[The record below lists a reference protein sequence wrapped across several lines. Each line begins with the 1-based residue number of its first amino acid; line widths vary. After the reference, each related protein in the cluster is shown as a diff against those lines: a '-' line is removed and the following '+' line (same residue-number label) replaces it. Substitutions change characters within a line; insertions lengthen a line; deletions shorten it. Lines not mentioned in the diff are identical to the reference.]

1 MGAPYRPDSII
12 KAPSKSADPDAMTD
26 PTELP
31 QPPLSSRLVSKVLA
45 IKPLANFAKNKARTM
60 MIERAEGLGV
70 YWLQEA
76 ADLRSRGSDT
86 EFSAD
91 WEADLAALR
100 DDNLVYPDYY
110 LTSFHA
116 YEAGNLGWE
125 PAMEA
130 EVAAKAVHARIWP
143 EETAEGDA
151 KLRQSYHEI
160 VQAALPEAPKVIADL
175 GCSVGLSTFALQEA
189 FPEAEITGVDLSP
202 YFLAIAQ
209 YRARQYRDPQFRNLH
224 PHHHASSPAITWKH
238 AAAESTGLTA
248 GSFDLVSAC
257 LMFHELPRSAACKI
271 LVEARRLLKPGG
283 HFTLMDMNPAAPNFA
298 TMKPYVL
305 TLLKSTEP
313 YLDDY
318 FSFDVEAAIEA
329 AGFERVSSTANTP
342 RHRTIIARAV

>member
-1 MGAPYRPDSII
+1 MT
-12 KAPSKSADPDAMTD
+12 SAGPMTYS
-26 PTELP
+26 TELP
-31 QPPLSSRLVSKVLA
+31 PPTVTSRLVSTVLA

-60 MIERAEGLGV
+60 MIERAEGIGV
-70 YWLQEA
+70 YWLKEA
-76 ADLRSRGSDT
+76 ADLRSRGGAT
-86 EFSAD
+86 EFSAN
-91 WEADLAALR
+91 WETDLAALR

-116 YEAGNLGWE
+116 YEEGNLGWE
-125 PAMEA
+125 PAMES

-160 VQAALPEAPKVIADL
+160 VQATLPEAPKVIADL
-175 GCSVGLSTFALQEA
+175 GCSVGLSTFALQA
-189 FPEAEITGVDLSP
+189 TFPGAQLTGVDLSP

-209 YRARQYRDPQFRNLH
+209 YREQQHRDRQHQEQQHQEQSHTSN
-224 PHHHASSPAITWKH
+224 PAITWKH
-238 AAAESTGLTA
+238 AAAESTGLPA
-248 GSFDLVSAC
+248 GSFDLVSTC
-257 LMFHELPRSAACKI
+257 LVFHELPRSAAREI
-271 LVEARRLLKPGG
+271 LTEARRLLKPGG

-329 AGFERVSSTANTP
+329 AGFERVSSTSNTP